1 MAKTAAT
8 VIGVVF
14 ILVGIVGFFSHE
26 MMGAHLTNSHN
37 VVHLI
42 SGVISLYIGAR
53 GTLAAAR
60 TFCIIFGLVYGG
72 LGVAGF
78 AMGQIEVAAI
88 DLLLGRMDHII
99 HVAIGALY
107 LLAGLATRTS
117 TAAA

>member
-37 VVHLI
+37 VVHLV

-99 HVAIGALY
+99 HLAIGALY
-107 LLAGLATRTS
+107 LLAGLATKTS
-117 TAAA
+117 TATA